1 MKNFIFAKSWND
13 NFENDP
19 RTQTLRVRAAKQVIS
34 LAAINYAAFGII
46 DIWAIPSAFLLV
58 WFIRAVILILSLFII
73 PLTETKFFLRHY
85 MTIIL
90 TCVLVWGGGI
100 LSMVYLAKPGEQA
113 KTLYPFGLVLVLMG
127 GYIWTILPVIQQAI
141 GCTLLIVAY
150 FVIGLLTLDSGDTDS
165 LLVLLL
171 NCFFLTGINI
181 LALLGSAQRN
191 YYLIDNF
198 KLREELLSDLLHT
211 QIEKEQNRYSSEH
224 DPLTGLL
231 NRMGF
236 LKQLESSISQ
246 AGENEQ
252 IALLFIDLDG
262 FKQINDRL
270 GHRAGDEVLKLVAL
284 RANACCREYDILG
297 RLGGDEFV
305 LVANIGVNA
314 VRAAGRIATSLIA
327 SINQP
332 MGEIE
337 PDLRI
342 SASIGIAIYPLD
354 GSLTDTLLSTAD
366 TQMYRAKRDK
376 LGWASV
382 RGENSHS
389 LGPVHTN

>member
-1 MKNFIFAKSWND
+1 M
-13 NFENDP
+13 
-19 RTQTLRVRAAKQVIS
+19 
-34 LAAINYAAFGII
+34 II
-46 DIWAIPSAFLLV
+46 A
-58 WFIRAVILILSLFII
+58 
-73 PLTETKFFLRHY
+73 
-85 MTIIL
+85 
-90 TCVLVWGGGI
+90 
-100 LSMVYLAKPGEQA
+100 YL
-113 KTLYPFGLVLVLMG
+113 
-127 GYIWTILPVIQQAI
+127 
-141 GCTLLIVAY
+141 
-150 FVIGLLTLDSGDTDS
+150 VIGLLTLDPQDADS

-211 QIEKEQNRYSSEH
+211 QIEKEKNRYSSEH

-236 LKQLESSISQ
+236 LKQLESCISQ

-252 IALLFIDLDG
+252 IALLFIDLDD

-270 GHRAGDEVLKLVAL
+270 GHRAGDEVLKLVAQ

-297 RLGGDEFV
+297 LLGGDEFV
-305 LVANIGVNA
+305 LVANPGVSS
-314 VRAAGRIATSLIA
+314 VLIAGRIATSVIA
-327 SINQP
+327 NISQP

-337 PDLRI
+337 PDLRL

-354 GSLTDTLLSTAD
+354 GSSVETLLSAAD
-366 TQMYRAKRDK
+366 RQMYRAKRGK

-382 RGENSHS
+382 RGENSHPLTQAGNS
-389 LGPVHTN
+389 EAS